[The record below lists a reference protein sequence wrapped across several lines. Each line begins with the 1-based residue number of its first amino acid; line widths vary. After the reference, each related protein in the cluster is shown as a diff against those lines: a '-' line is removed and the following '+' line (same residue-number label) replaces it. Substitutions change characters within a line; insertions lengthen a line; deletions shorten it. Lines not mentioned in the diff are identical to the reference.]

1 MLNFATEGVRN
12 GQTLVILEVPLLT
25 WVSYEKDLTFFGLLI
40 EEELARESLGKR
52 TSQLYT

>member
-25 WVSYEKDLTFFGLLI
+25 WASYEKDVTIFGLVI
-40 EEELARESLGKR
+40 EEELARESLDKR